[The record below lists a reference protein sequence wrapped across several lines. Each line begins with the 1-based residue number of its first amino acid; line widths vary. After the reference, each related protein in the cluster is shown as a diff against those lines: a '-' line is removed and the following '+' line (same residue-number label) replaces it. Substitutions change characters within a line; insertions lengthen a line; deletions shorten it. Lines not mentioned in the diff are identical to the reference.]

1 MKALSLC
8 IPRLMDNSIT
18 KNDIFKIFNRY
29 NWGPISRIDIVRKN
43 GNARAFV
50 HYNYWFT
57 NDQTKTIKQKL
68 QQGGEAIN
76 IMYAQPWFWKCSM
89 SKIPKS

>member
-57 NDQTKTIKQKL
+57 NDQTKMIKHKL
-68 QQGGEAIN
+68 QQGEAIN
-76 IMYAQPWFWKCSM
+76 IMYSQPWFLK
-89 SKIPKS
+89 

>member
-57 NDQTKTIKQKL
+57 NSILSTKTML
-68 QQGGEAIN
+68 YN
-76 IMYAQPWFWKCSM
+76 IMFGVRKVWISLTTM
-89 SKIPKS
+89 